1 MRDEVGPNSCPFE
14 MKDVWEIEVE
24 GAEVL
29 SMLLG
34 AAGSVRSWLC
44 MFSYWLPLRLS
55 RKLPKVNRATESSVV
70 TRLS

>member
-29 SMLLG
+29 SVSLG
-34 AAGSVRSWLC
+34 VAGSFQSLLF
-44 MFSYWLPLRLS
+44 MFSYWLPLHLS
-55 RKLPKVNRATESSVV
+55 RKLSKEN
-70 TRLS
+70 

>member
-1 MRDEVGPNSCPFE
+1 
-14 MKDVWEIEVE
+14 MKDVWEIDVE

-34 AAGSVRSWLC
+34 AAGSFRSWLC

-55 RKLPKVNRATESSVV
+55 RKLSKVNRATESSVV